1 MANNIR
7 RGGIKGLS
15 PEVHQYEIW
24 LADIPVLKNSHIQY
38 GYRPVVVVSNDAA
51 NTYSPVITVVP
62 LTSRMHKPHLPTH
75 VYLVGQGLERAG
87 IALCEQIMP
96 RDRHR
101 LRRRLGVVY
110 KPFDRLA
117 ICHALAIQL
126 GLQSQLDAA
135 A

>member
-1 MANNIR
+1 MANNISSVTTR
-7 RGGIKGLS
+7 EQFS
-15 PEVHQYEIW
+15 PVHQYEIW

-96 RDRHR
+96 LDRHR

-126 GLQSQLDAA
+126 GLKSQLETAA
-135 A
+135 